1 MTSLTKQESEIYDR
15 QIRLWGVEAQQRLQ
29 ASRVL
34 MAGRFGCV
42 SAEISKNL
50 ILAGFGATI
59 MDDGLV
65 VPEDL
70 GSNFV
75 LTENGIGK
83 NRALSA
89 HARLQE
95 LNPMVSVTTNVN
107 GTSSITS
114 TFITEGKYNVVVLS
128 GPVPKTE
135 MIRVNQI
142 CRTVNCSF
150 FYVDMYGFLG
160 VGFSDLGNAFEYRS
174 GSVDKGTEKL
184 IPVKFATIETTLNT
198 SWKDL
203 ASRRFGTPSIYY
215 AWNCLMGYMEN
226 KGTSTVTIEGNIYI
240 KVFGFLSISSSWF
253 VIIIIIKT
261 NLFFFLQSVLNNNKK
276 NNANTKH
283 TYC

>member
-83 NRALSA
+83 NL
-89 HARLQE
+89 L
-95 LNPMVSVTTNVN
+95 
-107 GTSSITS
+107 
-114 TFITEGKYNVVVLS
+114 
-128 GPVPKTE
+128 
-135 MIRVNQI
+135 
-142 CRTVNCSF
+142 
-150 FYVDMYGFLG
+150 
-160 VGFSDLGNAFEYRS
+160 
-174 GSVDKGTEKL
+174 
-184 IPVKFATIETTLNT
+184 
-198 SWKDL
+198 
-203 ASRRFGTPSIYY
+203 
-215 AWNCLMGYMEN
+215 
-226 KGTSTVTIEGNIYI
+226 
-240 KVFGFLSISSSWF
+240 ISSSSSY
-253 VIIIIIKT
+253 T
-261 NLFFFLQSVLNNNKK
+261 
-276 NNANTKH
+276 
-283 TYC
+283 